1 MQKKLVQS
9 SLALAAATALGLGG
23 AFVAGPAAADQPEVK
38 VSSENAVQTAVH
50 ENLSDKDGEL
60 VSELGRFGT
69 DGDKLVV
76 SLRRQKKSK
85 RLLPS
90 MTTSRLS

>member
-23 AFVAGPAAADQPEVK
+23 AFIASPAAADQPEVK
-38 VSSENAVQTAVH
+38 VSSDSAVQTAVH
-50 ENLSDKDGEL
+50 ENLSNKDGEL
-60 VSELGRFGT
+60 VSELGRFGV

-76 SLRRQKKSK
+76 GVAEKTEKIEAFASK
-85 RLLPS
+85 R
-90 MTTSRLS
+90 SRG